1 MLGRELFQALG
12 TVAPQTMAYF
22 ITLQKDTLS
31 IICSSETASLH
42 SWELSAEA
50 PCMREKICL
59 YRFQIRN
66 ERSPDIAIHF
76 TRVQ

>member
-12 TVAPQTMAYF
+12 TVAPQKMTYF
-22 ITLQKDTLS
+22 ITLQKDTLP

-42 SWELSAEA
+42 PWELSAEA
-50 PCMREKICL
+50 PCMRENFCL
-59 YRFQIRN
+59 YRFQICN
-66 ERSPDIAIHF
+66 GRSPDIAIHF